1 MNEYIF
7 LDKEYIKYC
16 EILGINPKK
25 PINDKQW
32 RDWCNYRDKKWPKN
46 KYISIAPNTLKLK
59 G

>member
-1 MNEYIF
+1 MKNYIE
-7 LDKEYIKYC
+7 LNKEYIKYC

-32 RDWCNYRDKKWPKN
+32 GYWLNYRDEKWPKN
-46 KYISIAPNTLKLK
+46 KYISIAPNILKLK